1 MLKGFKSAIKWIA
14 AIVIICVVAVFLAS
28 INGLSVSRTVIT
40 VAGNEITEAEFK
52 YYVEMAKQTVATEQ
66 GIADEE
72 TLKDFLKNG
81 EVDGKPA
88 KDVIK
93 ERALED
99 IIRTEVAVVKAAEE
113 KVALSDEERTAARS
127 VISAT
132 DAETVALLKETKK
145 ATGADKYLIAD
156 IMEKIYLSNAYYN
169 FVTTQN
175 ADSFVPADDAI
186 AAEIENSYARVKHIL
201 IQNQPTE
208 TNEDGSVPETEGYAE
223 EAKIKAEEVLAK
235 AVAGEDFD
243 ALMKEYGEDPG
254 MESTPD
260 GYVIDKSG
268 YLLDGSSAMVP
279 EFTKGTFA
287 VGSNEVNPELV
298 ESSYGW
304 HIIKRCDLTP
314 THADYATIQ
323 ENAKSIIMYDMYEAY
338 LDEVKETLEIN
349 IKENVISKIKVK

>member
-1 MLKGFKSAIKWIA
+1 MKGLKSAIKWIA
-14 AIVIICVVAVFLAS
+14 AIVIICVALGFLAS
-28 INGLSVSRTVIT
+28 INGLNVSRTVIT

-52 YYVEMAKQTVATEQ
+52 YYVEMAKQSVASEQ
-66 GIADEE
+66 GIADEAALE
-72 TLKDFLKNG
+72 DFLKNG

-93 ERALED
+93 EKALED

-113 KVALSDEERTAARS
+113 KVTLSDEEKAAARS
-127 VISAT
+127 VITAT
-132 DAETVALLKETKK
+132 DAETVAMLKETKK

-156 IMEKIYLSNAYYN
+156 IMEKIYLSNTYYN
-169 FVTTQN
+169 FVVSQN
-175 ADSFVPADDAI
+175 AESYEPAEEDI

-208 TNEDGSVPETEGYAE
+208 QNEDGSVPETEGYAE
-223 EAKIKAEEVLAK
+223 EAKKKAEEVLAK

-243 ALMKEYGEDPG
+243 ALIKEYGEDPG

-260 GYVIDKSG
+260 GYVIDKTG

-287 VGSNEVNPELV
+287 VKSNEVNPELV

-304 HIIKRCDLTP
+304 HIIRRCDLTP

-338 LDEVKETLEIN
+338 LDEAKATMEIN
-349 IKENVISKIKVK
+349 VKENVISKIKVK

>member
-14 AIVIICVVAVFLAS
+14 AIVIICVALVFLAS
-28 INGLSVSRTVIT
+28 INGLNVSRTVIT

-52 YYVEMAKQTVATEQ
+52 YYVEMAKQSIASEQ

-72 TLKDFLKNG
+72 ALKDFLKNG
-81 EVDGKPA
+81 EVDGKSA
-88 KDVIK
+88 ADAIK

-113 KVALSDEERTAARS
+113 NVALSDEEKAAARS
-127 VISAT
+127 ILTAT
-132 DAETVALLKETKK
+132 DAETEAMLKETEKM
-145 ATGADKYLIAD
+145 TGADKYLIAE
-156 IMEKIYLSNAYYN
+156 IMEKIYLSNAYYS

-175 ADSFVPADDAI
+175 AEAFTPAEDKI
-186 AAEIENSYARVKHIL
+186 SEEIENSYARVKHIL

-208 TNEDGSVPETEGYAE
+208 QNEDGTAPDAEGYAE
-223 EAKIKAEEVLAK
+223 EAKKKAEEVLAK

-243 ALMKEYGEDPG
+243 ALIKEYGEDPG

-287 VGSNEVNPELV
+287 VKSNEVNPELV

-314 THADYATIQ
+314 THADYATIE

-338 LDEVKETLEIN
+338 LDEAKAALEIN

>member
-14 AIVIICVVAVFLAS
+14 AIVIICVALSFLAS

-52 YYVEMAKQTVATEQ
+52 YYVEMAKQTIAAEQ

-72 TLKDFLKNG
+72 ALKDFLKNG

-88 KDVIK
+88 VDAIK
-93 ERALED
+93 EKALED
-99 IIRTEVAVVKAAEE
+99 IIRTEIAVVKAAEE
-113 KVALSDEERTAARS
+113 KVALSDEERSAARS

-132 DAETVALLKETKK
+132 DAETVEMLKETKK

-175 ADSFVPADDAI
+175 AEAFTPAEDKVV
-186 AAEIENSYARVKHIL
+186 AEIEKSYARVKHIL
-201 IQNQPTE
+201 IQNKPAEQ
-208 TNEDGSVPETEGYAE
+208 NEDGSVPDAEGYAE
-223 EAKIKAEEVLAK
+223 EAKKKAEEILAK

-243 ALMKEYGEDPG
+243 ALIKEYGEDPG

-268 YLLDGSSAMVP
+268 YLLDGSSAMVS

-287 VGSNEVNPELV
+287 VKSNEVNPELV

-314 THADYATIQ
+314 THADYATIE
-323 ENAKSIIMYDMYEAY
+323 ENAKSIVMYDMYEGY
-338 LDEVKETLEIN
+338 LDEAKASMEIN
-349 IKENVISKIKVK
+349 VKENVISKLKVK

>member
-1 MLKGFKSAIKWIA
+1 MLKGLKSAIKWIA
-14 AIVIICVVAVFLAS
+14 AVVIICVVLGFLAS

-52 YYVEMAKQTVATEQ
+52 YYVEMAKQTIASEQ

-72 TLKDFLKNG
+72 ALKDFLKNG

-88 KDVIK
+88 ADVIK

-99 IIRTEVAVVKAAEE
+99 VIRTEIAVVKATEE
-113 KVALSDEERTAARS
+113 KVTLSDEERSAARS

-132 DAETVALLKETKK
+132 DAETVEMLKETKK

-175 ADSFVPADDAI
+175 KEAFTPAEYKVL
-186 AAEIENSYARVKHIL
+186 AEIENSYARVKHVL
-201 IQNQPTE
+201 VQNQPTE
-208 TNEDGSVPETEGYAE
+208 QNEDGTVPDAEGYAE
-223 EAKIKAEEVLAK
+223 KAKIKAEEVLAK

-243 ALMKEYGEDPG
+243 ALIKEYGEDPG

-260 GYVIDKSG
+260 GYVIDKTG

-314 THADYATIQ
+314 THADYATIE
-323 ENAKSIIMYDMYEAY
+323 ENAKSIIMYDMFDAY
-338 LDEVKETLEIN
+338 LDEAKASMEIN
-349 IKENVISKIKVK
+349 VKENVISKIKVK

>member
-1 MLKGFKSAIKWIA
+1 MLKGLKSAIKWIA
-14 AIVIICVVAVFLAS
+14 AIVIICVALSFLAS

-52 YYVEMAKQTVATEQ
+52 YYVEMAKQSIASEQ

-72 TLKDFLKNG
+72 ALKDFLKNG

-88 KDVIK
+88 ADVIK
-93 ERALED
+93 EKALED
-99 IIRTEVAVVKAAEE
+99 IIRTEVAVVKATEE
-113 KVALSDEERTAARS
+113 KVTLSDDEKAAARS

-132 DAETVALLKETKK
+132 DAETVAMLKETKK

-156 IMEKIYLSNAYYN
+156 ITEKIYLSNAYYN

-175 ADSFVPADDAI
+175 EEAFTPAEDKVL
-186 AAEIENSYARVKHIL
+186 AEIENSYARVKHVL
-201 IQNQPTE
+201 VQNQPTE
-208 TNEDGSVPETEGYAE
+208 QDEDGSVPDAE
-223 EAKIKAEEVLAK
+223 KAKKKAEEVLAK

-243 ALMKEYGEDPG
+243 ALIKEYGEDPG

-287 VGSNEVNPELV
+287 VASNEVNPELV

-304 HIIKRCDLTP
+304 HIIKRCDLTSAH
-314 THADYATIQ
+314 TDYATI
-323 ENAKSIIMYDMYEAY
+323 EGNAKSIIMYDMYEAY
-338 LDEVKETLEIN
+338 LDEAKASMEIN
-349 IKENVISKIKVK
+349 VKENVISKIKVK

>member
-14 AIVIICVVAVFLAS
+14 AIVIICVALVFLAS
-28 INGLSVSRTVIT
+28 INGLNVSRTVVT
-40 VAGNEITEAEFK
+40 VGSNEITEAEFK
-52 YYVEMAKQTVATEQ
+52 YYVEMAKQSIATEQ

-72 TLKDFLKNG
+72 ALKDFLKNG

-88 KDVIK
+88 ADAIK
-93 ERALED
+93 EKALED
-99 IIRTEVAVVKAAEE
+99 IIRTEVAVIKAAEE
-113 KVALSDEERTAARS
+113 KVALSDEERAAARS
-127 VISAT
+127 ILTAT
-132 DAETVALLKETKK
+132 DAETTAMLKETEK
-145 ATGADKYLIAD
+145 ATGADKYLVAD

-169 FVTTQN
+169 FVTSQN
-175 ADSFVPADDAI
+175 AEAFTPAEGKI
-186 AAEIENSYARVKHIL
+186 TEEIENSYARVKHVL

-208 TNEDGSVPETEGYAE
+208 QNEDGSVPETEGYAE
-223 EAKIKAEEVLAK
+223 QAKKKAEEVLAK

-243 ALMKEYGEDPG
+243 ALIKEYGEDPG

-260 GYVIDKSG
+260 GYVIDKAG
-268 YLLDGSSAMVP
+268 YLSDGSGAMVA

-287 VGSNEVNPELV
+287 VGSNEVNPQLV

-314 THADYATIQ
+314 THADYATIEQ
-323 ENAKSIIMYDMYEAY
+323 NAKSIIMYDMYEAY
-338 LDEVKETLEIN
+338 LDEAKVAMEIN